1 MQNKNLKA
9 KFAAGEGYNPWYNL
23 ALEEYLLDNLG
34 ENEIILYLW
43 QNDNTVVIGRN
54 QNAWQECRV
63 GDLEEN
69 GGKLARR
76 LSGGGAV
83 FHDLGNLNYTLLM
96 PRKKYN
102 LKENLKV
109 ILKALQDLGV
119 EAEFSGRNDI
129 ICDAKK
135 ISGNAYYLGSK
146 AAYIHGTVLVNSDLE
161 KLVSYLKV
169 SDAKIKSKGIDSI
182 KSRVMN
188 LTEIDDK
195 LTVAK
200 IKESIKTNF
209 AELYNQGQ
217 PLEEIKIKAAE
228 NDEFNKIY
236 DKYSSWDWRFG
247 KSPDFDISF
256 KNRFQWGEVELNL
269 KLSSATIKKAVL
281 YSDAMYSD
289 LIPKIAE
296 SLTNQPFELTKILK
310 AAEKSLENYNWQNKN
325 EGKNI
330 SEDFLNWLEKELK
343 TIIY

>member
-1 MQNKNLKA
+1 MKTEKSKA
-9 KFAAGEGYNPWYNL
+9 KFAAGNGYNLWYNL
-23 ALEEYLLDNLG
+23 ALEEYLLNNLE

-63 GDLEEN
+63 GDLEAN

-83 FHDLGNLNYTLLM
+83 FHDKGNLNYTLLM

-129 ICDAKK
+129 ICGDKK
-135 ISGNAYYLGSK
+135 ISGNAYYLGTK
-146 AAYIHGTVLVNSDLE
+146 AAYIHGTVLVDSDLE

-169 SDAKIKSKGIDSI
+169 SDAKIKSKGIDSV
-182 KSRVMN
+182 KARVMN
-188 LTEIDDK
+188 LSEIDDK

-200 IKESIKTNF
+200 IKDSIKTNF
-209 AELYNQGQ
+209 AEIYNQGQ
-217 PLEEIKIKAAE
+217 PLEEIKI
-228 NDEFNKIY
+228 NDSKNEKLKKLY
-236 DKYSSWDWRFG
+236 DKYSSWDWLYG
-247 KSPDFDISF
+247 KSPDFDISL
-256 KNRFQWGEVELNL
+256 KNRFQWGELELNL
-269 KLSSATIKKAVL
+269 ELSSGTVAKAVL

-289 LIPKIAE
+289 LIPKIADA
-296 SLTNQPFELTKILK
+296 LTGQPFELEKILT
-310 AAEKSLENYNWQNKN
+310 AAKTALANYNWPEAK
-325 EGKNI
+325 EAKKI
-330 SEDFLNWLEKELK
+330 KAEFLNWLENELK

>member
-1 MQNKNLKA
+1 MQTKNLKA

-23 ALEEYLLDNLG
+23 ALEEYLLDNLE

-83 FHDLGNLNYTLLM
+83 FHDKGNLNYTLLM

-119 EAEFSGRNDI
+119 EAEFSGRNDL
-129 ICDAKK
+129 ICGGKK
-135 ISGNAYYLGSK
+135 ISGNAYYLSSK

-188 LTEIDDK
+188 LSEVDDK
-195 LTVAK
+195 LTVAR
-200 IKESIKTNF
+200 IKESIKANF
-209 AELYNQGQ
+209 AELYNKGQ
-217 PLEEIKIKAAE
+217 PLEEIRIDDSDHE
-228 NDEFNKIY
+228 EFKKIY

-247 KSPDFDISF
+247 KSPDFDITL

-269 KLSSATIKKAVL
+269 KLSSAIIKKAVL

-289 LIPKIAE
+289 LIPKIAKA
-296 SLTNQPFELTKILK
+296 LTGQPFEFKKILK
-310 AAEKSLENYNWQNKN
+310 ATQKALINYNWPEAK
-325 EGKNI
+325 EAKKVRI
-330 SEDFLNWLEKELK
+330 EFLNWLEKELK